1 MAALVFVDILAGIL
15 VIFGFHIGFRKSF
28 LRSLRTWRLRPT
40 SPEVATASGE
50 ESEELASVF
59 RIVGVMLMAFSFTG
73 ACFANLIV
81 YYSAGGPP

>member
-15 VIFGFHIGFRKSF
+15 VILGFHIGFRKSF

-40 SPEVATASGE
+40 SPEVATASE
-50 ESEELASVF
+50 FEELASVF